1 MASDIHPGKGKRI
14 AILTG
19 GGDTPA
25 LNASI
30 KAIRDQAVS
39 LGYEV
44 AGVRRG
50 WAGLLG
56 DGDLVDITHA
66 RLDAYYGGTV
76 LRSSRTNP
84 FKGENSQKNQLLRNL
99 SAYAIDLLVV
109 IGGDDTISAAQKL
122 HLEEGFPVIAFPKTI
137 DNDLRTGTFLAL
149 PSGNTEVALC
159 PGFPTAVDAVC
170 DYMNRLK
177 TYALSHER
185 VLVVEIMGRDA
196 GWLAA
201 SAAAA
206 GADFVL
212 VPEVEMNAERRSAF
226 IEKVKQAYI
235 TSEHGFLTVAVAEGV
250 KWYNPQTKLTEVVH
264 AGSGMDDFGHQNFGG
279 ISGFIADDLKKAT
292 GFPAKG
298 VVSGFY
304 ARSGNCSKTDQ
315 KLTEALAIRLKE
327 MIINDDFG
335 KMPAIAV
342 IEKNW
347 LETPKTK
354 ATALAD
360 IRNVPLPKKFYNL
373 EDFNAT
379 DEYLDFV
386 KNVSCASNIP
396 VYDEK
401 FKPLKK

>member
-1 MASDIHPGKGKRI
+1 MTSKKHPGKGKRV

-25 LNASI
+25 LNSSI

-39 LGYEV
+39 IGYEV

-56 DGDLVDITHA
+56 EGDLVDITSA
-66 RLDAYYGGTV
+66 KLESLYGGTV

-84 FKGENSQKNQLLRNL
+84 FKGDNPQKEQLLHNL
-99 SAYAIDLLVV
+99 NAYAIDLLVV
-109 IGGDDTISAAQKL
+109 IGGDDTISAASRL
-122 HLEEGFPVIAFPKTI
+122 HRDEGFPVIAFPKTI
-137 DNDLRTGTFLAL
+137 DNDLRTGTSLAMQ
-149 PSGNTEVALC
+149 SGSKEVVLC

-170 DYMNRLK
+170 DYTNRLK

-212 VPEVEMNAERRSAF
+212 VPEVEMNAERREDF
-226 IEKVKQAYI
+226 IEKVKQAYN
-235 TSEHGFLTVAVAEGV
+235 TSQHGFLTIAVAEGV
-250 KWYNPQTKLTEVVH
+250 KWYNPKTQTTAVVH

-279 ISGFIADDLKKAT
+279 VSGLIADDLKNAT

-304 ARSGNCSKTDQ
+304 ARAGNCSSIDQ
-315 KLTEALAIRLKE
+315 KLTEILAGRLKE
-327 MIINDDFG
+327 MILNADFG
-335 KMPAIAV
+335 KMPAIDV

-347 LETPKTK
+347 LEAPKTK
-354 ATALAD
+354 TIDLAD
-360 IRNVPLPKKFYNL
+360 IRNVPLLKHFYNPK
-373 EDFNAT
+373 DFMVT
-379 DEYLDFV
+379 DSYLDFI
-386 KNVSCASNIP
+386 KTVSSATNHP

-401 FKPLKK
+401 FTPLKK